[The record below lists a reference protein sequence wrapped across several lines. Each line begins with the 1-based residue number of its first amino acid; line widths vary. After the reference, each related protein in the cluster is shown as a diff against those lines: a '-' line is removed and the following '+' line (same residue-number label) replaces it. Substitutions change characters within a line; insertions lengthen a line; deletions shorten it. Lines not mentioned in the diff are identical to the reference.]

1 MSVFI
6 LVVDLKKQQSFSI
19 NKSYLKIFVFQII
32 LLMRFLFRKK
42 LMNSKCV
49 KIFFGTLQYAHD
61 LNKII
66 IKFIIRHWFFL
77 FFWCSNSEMLMTGN
91 NDDDDNCSRWNHSDV
106 SDIFINNEYKTV
118 LSEIKLIKW
127 IIVFFFFTNTHTH
140 TFISDVRNCEKPF
153 KFYLMKKKINFGSK
167 FHLRINFKF
176 SQCFRSMNLCI
187 KLERFEK
194 STTITTT
201 KHRQQNKTNQ
211 INIYWIVY
219 LKDFILLL
227 WFLQSK

>member
-1 MSVFI
+1 
-6 LVVDLKKQQSFSI
+6 
-19 NKSYLKIFVFQII
+19 
-32 LLMRFLFRKK
+32 
-42 LMNSKCV
+42 
-49 KIFFGTLQYAHD
+49 
-61 LNKII
+61 
-66 IKFIIRHWFFL
+66 
-77 FFWCSNSEMLMTGN
+77 MLMTGN
-91 NDDDDNCSRWNHSDV
+91 NDDDDNCSDGMILMFL
-106 SDIFINNEYKTV
+106 IFLSITNTKRFC
-118 LSEIKLIKW
+118 SEIKLIKW
-127 IIVFFFFTNTHTH
+127 IIVFFFFINTHTH